1 MQKNMDIRPHPNRVV
16 TPSQR
21 RFLKLTK
28 KQKVAGSILA
38 VIGAVII
45 GFLVWFNISQT
56 SGYYIQSSKF
66 QVVVLSNN
74 QIYFG
79 KLQRLNDQS
88 YRLTNVYYLQEQT
101 AGGASSTT
109 DPAAKADQAASTA
122 TPQLVKLGNELHGP
136 DDAMFFNDTQ
146 VLYWENLKSDGKV
159 SKAIQEHSKS

>member
-1 MQKNMDIRPHPNRVV
+1 MQKNMDIVAHPNRAMAQSSKKHV
-16 TPSQR
+16 S
-21 RFLKLTK
+21 LTRK
-28 KQKVAGSILA
+28 RKIFIAIILIVLVIAGGVLTWYNSM
-38 VIGAVII
+38 
-45 GFLVWFNISQT
+45 QT
-56 SGYYIQSSKF
+56 SGYYIQSNKY

-79 KLQRLNDQS
+79 KLQRLSDQS
-88 YRLTNVYYLQEQT
+88 YRLTSVYYLQEQST
-101 AGGASSTT
+101 AGAST

-159 SKAIQEHSKS
+159 SKAIEDHLKQ

>member
-1 MQKNMDIRPHPNRVV
+1 MQKNMDIVPHPNRAVPQ
-16 TPSQR
+16 TSR
-21 RFLKLTK
+21 KSFLLTK
-28 KQKVAGSILA
+28 KRKIVFSIIALA
-38 VIGAVII
+38 LVII
-45 GFLVWFNISQT
+45 SGALIWFNHTQT
-56 SGYYIQSSKF
+56 SGYYVQSSKY

-88 YRLTNVYYLQEQT
+88 YRLTNVYYLQEQST
-101 AGGASSTT
+101 ANSSA

-159 SKAIQEHSKS
+159 SKAIEDHLNK

>member
-1 MQKNMDIRPHPNRVV
+1 MPQTSRKHV
-16 TPSQR
+16 S
-21 RFLKLTK
+21 LTRK
-28 KQKVAGSILA
+28 RKIVISIILIVIVIVAGALTWYNST
-38 VIGAVII
+38 
-45 GFLVWFNISQT
+45 QT
-56 SGYYIQSSKF
+56 SGYYIQSSKY

-79 KLQRLNDQS
+79 KLQRLSDQS
-88 YRLTNVYYLQEQT
+88 YRLTSVYYLQEQST
-101 AGGASSTT
+101 ASAST

-159 SKAIQEHSKS
+159 SKAIEDHLKQ